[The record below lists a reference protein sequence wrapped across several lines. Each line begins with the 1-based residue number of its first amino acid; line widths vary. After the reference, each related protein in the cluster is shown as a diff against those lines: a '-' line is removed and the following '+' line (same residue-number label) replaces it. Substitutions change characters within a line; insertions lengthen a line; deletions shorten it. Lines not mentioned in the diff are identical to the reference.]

1 MEHERIILVDE
12 NDNIVD
18 DVLRNE
24 KKDEDI
30 HRVSALWATNSQWE
44 ILLAK
49 RHMSKK
55 SHPWLWWPAVAGTN
69 AVWETYE
76 SNIYKEAEEEIGI
89 TDIPFQKNIKI
100 ERFDAKTK
108 HFIQWFNVQVD
119 MTISEFR
126 LQENEVE
133 EVRWWSK
140 EDLEKEIKENPELFL
155 KSMPRYLEMF
165 ADL

>member
-1 MEHERIILVDE
+1 MQPEKIILVNEEDIILGE
-12 NDNIVD
+12 
-18 DVLRNE
+18 VLREE
-24 KKDEDI
+24 KKNEDI
-30 HRVSALWATNSQWE
+30 HRVSALWVTNSQWE

-69 AVWETYE
+69 AVWESYE
-76 SNIYKEAEEEIGI
+76 SNIYKEAEEEIGLSGVE
-89 TDIPFQKNIKI
+89 FKKNIKL

-108 HFIQWFNVQVD
+108 HFIQWFTVQVD
-119 MTISEFR
+119 ITISEFR

-133 EVRWWSK
+133 EVQWWWK